1 MNYTNLVTEI
11 QSYTEN
17 EFVTADINTFITQ
30 AEQRIYNGVQLAYL
44 RKNTTGT
51 LTSGNKYLSLPSDWL
66 DVFSLALVDGD
77 GLYSYLLNKDVNFIR
92 EGFPNPSTTGQPG
105 YYALFDSDTLIL
117 GPTPD
122 SGYTMEL
129 HYYYYPESITTVSS
143 GTTWVGDNFSSVL
156 LYGSILEA
164 YTFMKGEPDIIAL
177 CQKRYDEA
185 LVMLKELAEYN
196 IAVNSLWTKTAI
208 NTAAIQMLGGFVTP
222 DQCRK
227 PEIVSDAA
235 YVILSRD
242 SKKCTG
248 NFFIDEN
255 VKW

>member
-1 MNYTNLVTEI
+1 MNYASLVTEI

-17 EFVTADINTFITQ
+17 EFVTTDINTFITQ

-51 LTSGNKYLSLPSDWL
+51 LTSSNKYLSLPSDWL
-66 DVFSLALVDGD
+66 DVFSLAVIDGD

-92 EGFPNPSTTGQPG
+92 ESFPGPSTTGQPG

-122 SGYTMEL
+122 SDYTMEL

-164 YTFMKGEPDIIAL
+164 YTFMKGEPDVIAL

-185 LVMLKELAEYN
+185 LAMLKELAEYKN
-196 IAVNSLWTKTAI
+196 RNDTYRGSRRRIA
-208 NTAAIQMLGGFVTP
+208 
-222 DQCRK
+222 
-227 PEIVSDAA
+227 
-235 YVILSRD
+235 
-242 SKKCTG
+242 
-248 NFFIDEN
+248 N
-255 VKW
+255 V

>member
-1 MNYTNLVTEI
+1 MNYASLVTEI

-17 EFVTADINTFITQ
+17 EFVTTDINTFITQ

-51 LTSGNKYLSLPSDWL
+51 LTSGNKYLSL
-66 DVFSLALVDGD
+66 
-77 GLYSYLLNKDVNFIR
+77 
-92 EGFPNPSTTGQPG
+92 
-105 YYALFDSDTLIL
+105 
-117 GPTPD
+117 TPD

-164 YTFMKGEPDIIAL
+164 YTFMKGEPDVIAL

-185 LVMLKELAEYN
+185 LVMLKELAEYKN
-196 IAVNSLWTKTAI
+196 RNDTYRGNRRRIASV
-208 NTAAIQMLGGFVTP
+208 
-222 DQCRK
+222 
-227 PEIVSDAA
+227 
-235 YVILSRD
+235 
-242 SKKCTG
+242 
-248 NFFIDEN
+248 
-255 VKW
+255 

>member
-1 MNYTNLVTEI
+1 MNYASLVTEI

-17 EFVTADINTFITQ
+17 EFVTVDINTFITQ

-51 LTSGNKYLSLPSDWL
+51 LTSSNKYLSLPSDWL
-66 DVFSLALVDGD
+66 DVFSLAVVDGD

-92 EGFPNPSTTGQPG
+92 ESFPNPTTTGQPG

-122 SGYTMEL
+122 SNYTVEL
-129 HYYYYPESITTVSS
+129 HYYYYPESITTTAS

-164 YTFMKGEPDIIAL
+164 YTFMKGEPDML
-177 CQKRYDEA
+177 GLYQKRYDEA
-185 LVMLKELAEYN
+185 FAMLKELAEYKN
-196 IAVNSLWTKTAI
+196 RNDTYRAGQKRVA
-208 NTAAIQMLGGFVTP
+208 
-222 DQCRK
+222 
-227 PEIVSDAA
+227 
-235 YVILSRD
+235 
-242 SKKCTG
+242 
-248 NFFIDEN
+248 N
-255 VKW
+255 V

>member
-77 GLYSYLLNKDVNFIR
+77 GLYSYLLSKDVNFIR
-92 EGFPNPSTTGQPG
+92 ESFPNPSTTGQPG

-117 GPTPD
+117 GPTPN
-122 SGYTMEL
+122 SNYTMEL
-129 HYYYYPESITTVSS
+129 HYYYYPESITT
-143 GTTWVGDNFSSVL
+143 GTFTSWLGDNFSSVL

-164 YTFMKGEPDIIAL
+164 YTFMKGEPDMVGL
-177 CQKRYDEA
+177 YQKGYDEA
-185 LVMLKELAEYN
+185 LAMLKELAEYKN
-196 IAVNSLWTKTAI
+196 RNDTY
-208 NTAAIQMLGGFVTP
+208 
-222 DQCRK
+222 R
-227 PEIVSDAA
+227 
-235 YVILSRD
+235 
-242 SKKCTG
+242 G
-248 NFFIDEN
+248 NRRRVAN
-255 VKW
+255 A